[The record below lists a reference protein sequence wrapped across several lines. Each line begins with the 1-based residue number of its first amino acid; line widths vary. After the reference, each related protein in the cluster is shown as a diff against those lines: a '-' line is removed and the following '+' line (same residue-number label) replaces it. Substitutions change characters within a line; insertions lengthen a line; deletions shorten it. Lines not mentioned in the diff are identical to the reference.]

1 MFQIA
6 SFAVLLIISTVYGFL
21 SLTTEMGLAIVA
33 GSLGL
38 AFSNIDKI
46 SKFKGA
52 GFEAEMNM
60 VHTLLESQTEPSP
73 EQQEEAKIQNDLS
86 HDENCILACLLV
98 QGYTWRYANTIS
110 AETGISKTKT
120 GAYLHSLMNKGFTQN
135 GKGTNGEIWSITSLG
150 KTVQAQYK
158 KNLAAKTKKI

>member
-86 HDENCILACLLV
+86 HDEN
-98 QGYTWRYANTIS
+98 
-110 AETGISKTKT
+110 
-120 GAYLHSLMNKGFTQN
+120 
-135 GKGTNGEIWSITSLG
+135 
-150 KTVQAQYK
+150 
-158 KNLAAKTKKI
+158 